1 MNAGLFETKSMK
13 QFYEVSSDPNTA
25 GRFLPDR
32 YVEGTCPA
40 CDSTEA
46 RGDQCDA
53 CGATYEAIEL
63 KNPISKMNP
72 DSSIEIRDTEHMFY
86 RLDLFQNVLE
96 EHASLNIRNEVK
108 CPRYDK
114 TMVGYGAASKGSN
127 LRTLVGISLPMEE

>member
-1 MNAGLFETKSMK
+1 MIPILQGVFCPIDTSKAH
-13 QFYEVSSDPNTA
+13 V
-25 GRFLPDR
+25 LP
-32 YVEGTCPA
+32 VIPLK
-40 CDSTEA
+40 A

-96 EHASLNIRNEVK
+96 EHALAQHSKWEVK

-114 TMVGYGAASKGSN
+114 NNGWIWGCVQGQ
-127 LRTLVGISLPMEE
+127 